1 MVDINP
7 FFCYNLLEQKQKG
20 ALMEYRSL
28 EGNYTPQEFEDTIYQ
43 YWMKEGFFES
53 HMNPQKKPYT
63 IVIPPPNITGI
74 LTMGHILNNTIQ
86 DVLIRYYRMNGYE
99 TCWIPGTDHASIA
112 TEAKVTKYL
121 AEKGIN
127 KWEIGR
133 EKFLEYAWEW
143 KNKYG
148 GIIIEQ
154 LKKLGASCDWQRE
167 RFTMD
172 EGYYRAVIHAF
183 VKLYKKGY
191 IYKGFRLVNWCPVSK
206 SAISDEEVYYQ
217 EVDGHLWYFRYP
229 IKDSHEYVIVA
240 TTRPETMLGDTA
252 VAVNP
257 HDKRYKH
264 LIGKTV
270 ILPMAEREI
279 PVIADEYVDPEFGTG
294 VVKITPAHDPNDYEI
309 ARRHNLAMINIMNP
323 DATLNTM
330 VPEDFRDMDRYEA
343 REAVVE
349 TMKERKLLE
358 KVEKYIHKV
367 GYSERGHVP
376 IEYYLSEQWY
386 MKMDELVKPA
396 LEVVKRGEISFYPE
410 RWTKVYFHWLEN
422 IKDWCISRQL
432 WWGHRIPVY
441 YCDACGF
448 MDAYEENPGMCPKC
462 GTPMRQDPDV
472 LDTWAS
478 SWIWPFAVHAWPDPD
493 PNLDYYYPT
502 DTLVTGPD
510 IIFFWVARMIIAG
523 MEFIGKVP
531 FRRVYFTGIVRDDL
545 GRKMSKSLGNSPD
558 PIDVIKEYGADALR
572 YTMTRLAPLGND
584 ILYSNEKCE
593 LGRNFANKIWNASKF
608 ILSHL
613 TTPSLPSLEEISFD
627 LFDKW
632 ILTRYQQTIKQVR
645 ESIEA
650 FHFNEATVFLYDF
663 IWDDFCSWYI
673 EISKVT
679 LTHGSEE
686 EKQAKRRILLS
697 LLEGSL
703 KLLHPFMPFVTER
716 IYLTLP
722 HHEKT
727 IMYAP
732 YPQPD
737 ESLMF
742 DTEMQTAMLIQE
754 AIYVIRNVRG
764 ENKISPG
771 DIMEVFFITDSSQ
784 SRQILEKYHSFVEKL
799 ARSKVS
805 FIERREAH
813 PMEAVGHG
821 KGFDVY
827 VSLEGSIDKEK
838 ELNRFEEELKRLK
851 EQKKATE
858 AKLTNSQFVSKAPS
872 AVVQKEKEKLAY
884 YTSEIEKISK
894 IIESLKA

>member
-1 MVDINP
+1 MA
-7 FFCYNLLEQKQKG
+7 KG
-20 ALMEYRSL
+20 VPMEYRSL
-28 EGNYTPQEFEDTIYQ
+28 EGNYTPGQFEEEIYQ

-53 HMNPQKKPYT
+53 RVNPAKKPYT
-63 IVIPPPNITGI
+63 IVMPPPNVTGI

-99 TCWIPGTDHASIA
+99 ACWIPGTDHASIA

-143 KNKYG
+143 KKKYG

-154 LKKLGASCDWQRE
+154 LKKLGTSCDWKRE

-172 EGYYRAVIHAF
+172 DGYYRAVIHAF

-191 IYKGFRLVNWCPVSK
+191 IYRGYRLVNWCPVSK

-217 EVDGHLWYFRYP
+217 EVEGHLWYFRYP
-229 IKDSHEYVIVA
+229 IKDSHEFLVVA

-257 HDKRYKH
+257 NDKRYRH

-270 ILPMAEREI
+270 ILPLAEREI

-294 VVKITPAHDPNDYEI
+294 VVKITPAHDPNDYEV
-309 ARRHNLAMINIMNP
+309 ALRHDLPMINIMNP
-323 DATLNTM
+323 DATLNDL
-330 VPEDFRDMDRYEA
+330 VPEDFRGLDRYEA

-349 TMKERKLLE
+349 AMKERKLLE
-358 KVEKYIHKV
+358 KIEKYTHKV

-386 MKMDELVKPA
+386 MKMSELVKPA
-396 LEVVKRGEISFYPE
+396 IEVVKKGEITFYPE

-448 MDAYEENPGMCPKC
+448 MDAYEQEPEKCPKC
-462 GTPMRQDPDV
+462 GMTMRQDPDV

-478 SWIWPFAVHAWPDPD
+478 SWIWPFAVHKWPDPD

-523 MEFIGKVP
+523 MEFMGKIP

-558 PIDVIKEYGADALR
+558 PLDVIGEYGADALR

-613 TTPSLPSLEEISFD
+613 TGKPLPSLEEITLD

-632 ILTRYQQTIKQVR
+632 ILSRYQQTISQVR
-645 ESIEA
+645 EAIEA
-650 FHFNEATVFLYDF
+650 FHFNEATVLLYDF

-673 EISKVT
+673 EVSKVT
-679 LTHGSEE
+679 LNQGNES
-686 EKQAKRRILLS
+686 EKQAKRTILLQV
-697 LLEGSL
+697 LEGSL

-722 HHEKT
+722 GHEKT
-727 IMYAP
+727 IMYAA
-732 YPQPD
+732 YPEVNPRFVF
-737 ESLMF
+737 EK
-742 DTEMQTAMLIQE
+742 EMNEAKLIQE
-754 AIYVIRNVRG
+754 AVYIIRNVRG
-764 ENKISPG
+764 ENKIAPG
-771 DIMEVFFITDSSQ
+771 QEVKVSLI
-784 SRQILEKYHSFVEKL
+784 VEKPEDRKTL
-799 ARSKVS
+799 ETYTP
-805 FIERREAH
+805 FIEKLSKAKLHFISKREPEA
-813 PMEAVGHG
+813 MEAVGHG

-827 VSLEGSIDKEK
+827 VSLEGTIDKEK
-838 ELNRFEEELKRLK
+838 ELARFEEELERLQG
-851 EQKKATE
+851 QKKATE
-858 AKLTNSQFVSKAPS
+858 AKLANPNFTAKAPE
-872 AVVQKEKEKLAY
+872 AVIQKEKDKLAY
-884 YTSEIEKISK
+884 YTAEIEKITK
-894 IIESLKA
+894 IIESLKG